1 MEDLVLDMPEEY
13 VGVVTQSL
21 ALRKGRMSN
30 LTNHGSGW
38 VRMEFIIPAR
48 GLIGFRSEMLTETR
62 GTAQIHSV
70 FAGYEPWCGE
80 IAHRTTGVLVADKLG
95 TTTSYAL
102 YDLQERGEMFVG
114 PGIEVYEGM
123 VIGENARPD
132 DMNVNPTKEKK
143 KTNIRTHAA
152 DEALR
157 LVPPRPMSL
166 EQALEFIAADELVE
180 VTPANIRLRKREL
193 DQRKRLRAYHRAKE
207 GAEG

>member
-1 MEDLVLDMPEEY
+1 M
-13 VGVVTQSL
+13 T
-21 ALRKGRMSN
+21 N

-38 VRMEFIIPAR
+38 VRMEFLIPAR

-70 FAGYEPWCGE
+70 YAGYEPWCGE
-80 IAHRTTGVLVADKLG
+80 IAHRTTGVLVADKPG
-95 TTTSYAL
+95 TTTSYAI

-157 LVPPRPMSL
+157 LVPPRQISL

-207 GAEG
+207 GAEA

>member
-1 MEDLVLDMPEEY
+1 
-13 VGVVTQSL
+13 
-21 ALRKGRMSN
+21 
-30 LTNHGSGW
+30 
-38 VRMEFIIPAR
+38 
-48 GLIGFRSEMLTETR
+48 
-62 GTAQIHSV
+62 
-70 FAGYEPWCGE
+70 
-80 IAHRTTGVLVADKLG
+80 VADKPG
-95 TTTSYAL
+95 TTTSYAI

-157 LVPPRPMSL
+157 LVPPRQMSL

-180 VTPANIRLRKREL
+180 ITPASIRLRKREL
-193 DQRKRLRAYHRAKE
+193 DQRKRLRAYHRAKDVPE
-207 GAEG
+207 G